1 MKSQMAN
8 FLLLWLNNIPLSSC
22 THFLHSFVSGH
33 FDCFH
38 ILVVYNAEVNM
49 GVYMSLVSVQLVF

>member
-49 GVYMSLVSVQLVF
+49 GVYMSLVSV